1 MHPVLSPALVHPA
14 FENPAASSGTS
25 LHLASGRAALLQE
38 CSDVRPG
45 ARPTSPTDVS
55 VLRRTLTRPRWR

>member
-1 MHPVLSPALVHPA
+1 MHPVRSPALVHPA

-45 ARPTSPTDVS
+45 ARPTALAEVS
-55 VLRRTLTRPRWR
+55 VLRRVLIRPRWR